1 MGLTAGEI
9 VYEDDINTL
18 RASSDLKPVCRAV
31 ANAVQ
36 SIPHNTNTA
45 LLFGGEDIDTHG
57 FHSVSVNTGRITPT
71 IAGTYRFTATGFIA
85 GFTDYTN
92 VNVWV
97 RLNGVTNLAPASRRG
112 NFANAQAHSLHTSVI
127 QIMNGTTDYVEAIM
141 LHANAAVAARNT
153 NQSSTFTSVFEAEYI
168 RGL

>member
-1 MGLTAGEI
+1 MGLGSGQI
-9 VYEDDINTL
+9 VYEDDINAL
-18 RASSDLKPVCRAV
+18 RAASDQKPICRAV

-71 IAGTYRFTATGFIA
+71 VAGIYRFTATGFIA
-85 GFTDYTN
+85 GFTDYSQM
-92 VNVWV
+92 NVWV

-112 NFANAQAHSLHTSVI
+112 NMANAQAHSMHTSVVWS
-127 QIMNGTTDYVEAIM
+127 MNGTSDYVEAVM
-141 LHANAAVAARNT
+141 LHANTAVAARNT
-153 NQSSTFTSVFEAEYI
+153 NQSATFTSVFEAEFL
-168 RGL
+168 RAP